1 MRGSVFSGSSKRLF
15 LLCFFTYSV
24 IYIGRKN
31 FSVCIPGMVELGVI
45 DKVLGGTTGTAFLA
59 VYACGQLIN
68 GLLGDRVNPK
78 YMMAGGLMG
87 AAAANIAMGV
97 NRIPALFPVIW
108 GINGYCCSMIWAPL
122 LRSLSENLNYSERQ
136 AAGAAISSAIPT
148 GTVISYLVCAVVL
161 SVSDWRVA
169 FISCGA
175 ILAVSSVLLYVNL
188 TALSKQKAAQHTP
201 EHAAVPAVE
210 TGAENEA
217 VSGHLA
223 KLKHMSLPL
232 LVISTGLYFS
242 VGGILFNGILKDGL
256 DLWLPSYISEYF
268 HMDDSVAAALSAVL
282 PIVNIS
288 GIYFAR
294 FLNLRYIRNEL
305 GTCAVLFA
313 VSAVSFIPLVLISL
327 SGVRGALSAVAAVL
341 LISITSAAM
350 LGINSMF
357 LTFIP
362 FRFAQLGRSASV
374 TGFLNFS
381 SYAAASL
388 SGVTIGLISSGF
400 GWTVTVIS
408 FAVISVSGAAICAA
422 GMRIWKESADILSG
436 GS

>member
-1 MRGSVFSGSSKRLF
+1 M
-15 LLCFFTYSV
+15 
-24 IYIGRKN
+24 
-31 FSVCIPGMVELGVI
+31 PGMVELGVI

-78 YMMAGGLMG
+78 YMMTGGLMG

-97 NRIPALFPVIW
+97 NQIPSLFPVIW
-108 GINGYCCSMIWAPL
+108 GINGYFCSMIWAPL
-122 LRSLSENLNYSERQ
+122 LRSLSEGLSHNERQ

-148 GTVISYLVCAVVL
+148 GTVISYLVCAAVL
-161 SVSDWRVA
+161 SISDWRAA

-175 ILAVSSVLLYVNL
+175 ILAVSSVLIYINL
-188 TALSKQKAAQHTP
+188 SALSKYKAAELEP
-201 EHAAVPAVE
+201 EHGGGPAVE
-210 TGAENEA
+210 KSPESEA
-217 VSGHLA
+217 VTGHLA
-223 KLKHMSLPL
+223 KLKQMSLPVL
-232 LVISTGLYFS
+232 IIFTGLYFS

-256 DLWLPSYISEYF
+256 DLWVPSYISEYYGL
-268 HMDDSVAAALSAVL
+268 DDSVTAALSALL
-282 PIVNIS
+282 PVVNII
-288 GIYFAR
+288 GVYFAR

-313 VSAVSFIPLVLISL
+313 VSAISFIPLVLISL
-327 SGVRGALSAVAAVL
+327 SGVRGALPAVAAVL
-341 LISITSAAM
+341 LISVTSATM
-350 LGINSMF
+350 LGINTMF

-362 FRFAQLGRSASV
+362 FRFAQIGRSASV

-388 SGVTIGLISSGF
+388 SGVTIGLISSSF

-408 FAVISVSGAAICAA
+408 FAAISLSGAAVCAA
-422 GMRIWKESADILSG
+422 GVRIWKQSSDKLSAG
-436 GS
+436 